1 MSWRAKILALFALVA
16 LAGCDSSY
24 RWNLPEKFPRPP
36 VPADNPMTPAK
47 VALGRALFYDT
58 RLSVNGE
65 MSCGSCHRQE
75 LAFTDGKPVAVGTTG
90 ERHRLGA
97 MSLVNVAY
105 NPRLTW
111 ANPLVGSLE
120 HQALVPM
127 FSEKPVEMG
136 LAGREQE
143 LLAKLRDDE
152 AMRKMFTDAFPDDG
166 EPVTL
171 DHITKAIASFERTI
185 LSANSPFDRYMR
197 GDEKALSP
205 EALRGLD
212 LFFSERLECFHCHG
226 GFNFTDSSRHGAQ
239 DAMALPYHHTGLYDW
254 DGKGGYQ
261 PGNNGVYDITGDP
274 RDIGRFRAPTLRNIA
289 VTAPYMHDGS
299 VETLDNV
306 LTHYAAGGRFRSKLT
321 SEFLPGFILT
331 KTEKADVIA
340 FLNALTDETVLKD
353 PALSDPHSP
362 AAVRAP

>member
-1 MSWRAKILALFALVA
+1 
-16 LAGCDSSY
+16 
-24 RWNLPEKFPRPP
+24 
-36 VPADNPMTPAK
+36 
-47 VALGRALFYDT
+47 
-58 RLSVNGE
+58 
-65 MSCGSCHRQE
+65 
-75 LAFTDGKPVAVGTTG
+75 
-90 ERHRLGA
+90 
-97 MSLVNVAY
+97 
-105 NPRLTW
+105 
-111 ANPLVGSLE
+111 
-120 HQALVPM
+120 
-127 FSEKPVEMG
+127 
-136 LAGREQE
+136 
-143 LLAKLRDDE
+143 
-152 AMRKMFTDAFPDDG
+152 MFTDAFPDDG